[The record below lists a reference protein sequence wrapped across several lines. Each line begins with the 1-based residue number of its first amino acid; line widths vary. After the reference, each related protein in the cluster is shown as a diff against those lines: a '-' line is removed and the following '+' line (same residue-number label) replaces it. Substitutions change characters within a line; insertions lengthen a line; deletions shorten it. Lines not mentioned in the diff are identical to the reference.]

1 MKNKFKGDR
10 EEEKRREEDKRK
22 CDLSLLALQ
31 YFQAFRFLCWKERER
46 ERATWVTEY
55 ENTKKVSERESV

>member
-22 CDLSLLALQ
+22 CDLPLLALQ

-46 ERATWVTEY
+46 ERDLGDGI
-55 ENTKKVSERESV
+55 REHEEGIRA